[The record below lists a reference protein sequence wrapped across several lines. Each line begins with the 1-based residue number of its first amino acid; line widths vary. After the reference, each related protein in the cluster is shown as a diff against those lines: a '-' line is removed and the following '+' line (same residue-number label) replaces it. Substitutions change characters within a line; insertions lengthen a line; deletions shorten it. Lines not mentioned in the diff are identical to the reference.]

1 MKIKNGIFEN
11 TQYFATIGKIHN
23 SDQLSVMDACRINHL
38 VKKLNELNTEYV
50 ELKTKILIQYGTPS
64 EEGRTYKIESED
76 RAGFNTEYNDLL
88 DIEHDLETEKLPFPN
103 KIEDGISAADLN
115 ILELFFDLSGLE
127 EKFTEE
133 SKVSTEGKEAMLVDN
148 STFLF
153 SNVEEEVASPAV
165 V

>member
-1 MKIKNGIFEN
+1 MKIKNAIFEKK
-11 TQYFATIGKIHN
+11 QYFVTIEKIHS

-38 VKKLNELNTEYV
+38 VKKLNELNAEYV

-133 SKVSTEGKEAMLVDN
+133 PKVSTEGKEAMLVDN

-153 SNVEEEVASPAV
+153 SNVEEKVASPAV